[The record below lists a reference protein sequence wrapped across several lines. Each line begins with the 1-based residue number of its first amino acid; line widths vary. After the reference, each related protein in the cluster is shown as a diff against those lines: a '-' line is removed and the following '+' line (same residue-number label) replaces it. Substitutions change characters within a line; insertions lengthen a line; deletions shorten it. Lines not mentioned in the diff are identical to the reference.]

1 MPFWRRLGPGPSSSF
16 LDKLIFA
23 WWVRRLTCACLGKQ
37 RAGSGSCRP
46 AGVLPI
52 YMTSIIG
59 KKRGEATYYYLAE
72 SARVGGKPRIVSQ
85 EYLGTA
91 QELAAAMRGGGLGL
105 PGRVQHRHFGA
116 VAACWGLLEDL
127 GVAGIIHEVTGSRGL
142 PRGGEAPC
150 AGHSPPENTPAAP
163 PLPAVTGRPRGGPGG
178 GRAAAGQ
185 PPGGDMRVVFDAG
198 KTPQEIS
205 PSLARTGLRYMGW
218 VPAS

>member
-1 MPFWRRLGPGPSSSF
+1 MAFWRRLGPGHSSSF

-23 WWVRRLTCACLGKQ
+23 WWVRWLTCACLGQQ

-91 QELAAAMRGGGLGL
+91 QGRAAAMRGGGLGL
-105 PGRVQHRHFGA
+105 PGRVRHRHFRA
-116 VAACWGLLEDL
+116 VAAWWGLLPEL
-127 GVAGIIHEVTGSRGL
+127 GVAGIID
-142 PRGGEAPC
+142 
-150 AGHSPPENTPAAP
+150 
-163 PLPAVTGRPRGGPGG
+163 AVTGATRY
-178 GRAAAGQ
+178 AAG
-185 PPGGDMRVVFDAG
+185 AG
-198 KTPQEIS
+198 VT
-205 PSLARTGLRYMGW
+205 
-218 VPAS
+218 

>member
-1 MPFWRRLGPGPSSSF
+1 MAFWRRLGPGHSSSF

-23 WWVRRLTCACLGKQ
+23 WWVRWLTCACLGKG

-46 AGVLPI
+46 ASVLPI

-91 QELAAAMRGGGLGL
+91 QKLAAAMRGGGLGL

-127 GVAGIIHEVTGSRGL
+127 GVAGIIDEVTGSRRSGAGA
-142 PRGGEAPC
+142 RGG
-150 AGHSPPENTPAAP
+150 GYLTLAAP
-163 PLPAVTGRPRGGPGG
+163 NRGAAPWSEPGLAARWAETG
-178 GRAAAGQ
+178 
-185 PPGGDMRVVFDAG
+185 
-198 KTPQEIS
+198 T
-205 PSLARTGLRYMGW
+205 
-218 VPAS
+218 